1 MKNELFSSLDGK
13 YLHEINVFFCFCFF
27 FRKKKK
33 FFKRKALPTLYCF
46 LSSGMLTLFLLL
58 QLIVRRNPVCVFTAV
73 AGMSCSSVRTPQDC
87 LLGNLL
93 DFLANVQVR

>member
-1 MKNELFSSLDGK
+1 MKSLF
-13 YLHEINVFFCFCFF
+13 FF

-46 LSSGMLTLFLLL
+46 LSSGMLTLFLFL

-93 DFLANVQVR
+93 DFLANARVR